1 MAERGAA
8 DRSAAGRERKARVQ
22 AGGAWDSALSAQ
34 EFAAVEGAGFKP
46 VGQVLGTTVFQIGYA
61 GNWCSA
67 MWADGRGT
75 KVSSSRWA
83 PFSDLVRTMYAARRQ
98 ALSRAVAECRG
109 LGGDGVVGVKLRI
122 GAFPAGGLEFTV
134 LGTAVR
140 AVSPIRPARPFT
152 SHLSGQDFARLVHS
166 GWVPTGLAF
175 GISVASRHDGYG
187 TRRQVGWLAG
197 NQEVDGYTELI
208 THARRDARAQ
218 LARDAASNGGDGV
231 VVDEMDVRVREQEC
245 GQNGRDHIVEAVFVG
260 TSIARFGRTRRHT
273 GPRPLTI
280 MRLERER

>member
-1 MAERGAA
+1 MAGGAA

-34 EFAAVEGAGFKP
+34 EFAAVEGAGFEP
-46 VGQVLGTTVFQIGYA
+46 VGQVLGTAVFHIGYV
-61 GNWCSA
+61 GNWCSNT
-67 MWADGRGT
+67 W
-75 KVSSSRWA
+75 SSSWGSAMSSTARA
-83 PFSDLVRTMYAARRQ
+83 PFSDLVRAMYAARRQ
-98 ALSRAVAECRG
+98 AVGRAVAECRG
-109 LGGDGVVGVKLRI
+109 LGGDGVVGVKLRV
-122 GAFPAGGLEFTV
+122 GAFPAGGVEFTA

-140 AVSPIRPARPFT
+140 AVSPVRPARPFT

-175 GISVASRHDGYG
+175 GISVATRHDDYD
-187 TRRQVGWLAG
+187 TRVQTGRFAG
-197 NQEVDGYTELI
+197 NREVDGYTELI

-231 VVDEMDVRVREQEC
+231 VVDETDVRVREQEC
-245 GQNGRDHIVEAVFVG
+245 GNGYRDHIVEAVFVG
-260 TSIARFGRTRRHT
+260 TSIARFGRSRRHT